1 MHIVC
6 QDQANRA
13 RNAKHTAGTC
23 EMFVYSIVKITRL
36 YDFQTRETH
45 FLRSSQGAQ
54 RHMSFFLDCALC
66 MLIDWAGTNH
76 TDCRWGEGLLLKFY
90 GPKLFATASYLTP
103 LNVSSED
110 LL

>member
-1 MHIVC
+1 
-6 QDQANRA
+6 
-13 RNAKHTAGTC
+13 
-23 EMFVYSIVKITRL
+23 MFVYSIVKITRL